1 VVVLYYAAFA
11 PGVRAS
17 QSIDAMAVIY
27 MGLMLTLLVAALSFV
42 NPTNLVARLRE
53 KR

>member
-1 VVVLYYAAFA
+1 
-11 PGVRAS
+11 
-17 QSIDAMAVIY
+17 MAVIY

-53 KR
+53 TP

>member
-1 VVVLYYAAFA
+1 
-11 PGVRAS
+11 VRAS

-27 MGLMLTLLVAALSFV
+27 MGLMLMLLVAALSFV

-53 KR
+53 S